1 MIVRGFEYGAI
12 LKGSQTEYWFNFCGL
27 WFEYGA
33 ILKGSQTNVD
43 CIYDP
48 TWFEYG
54 AILKG
59 SQTPG
64 LRSQS
69 FQCVWVWCNFKG

>member
-1 MIVRGFEYGAI
+1 M
-12 LKGSQTEYWFNFCGL
+12 
-27 WFEYGA
+27 FEYGA

-64 LRSQS
+64 LRSQF
-69 FQCVWVWCNFKG
+69 FQCV